1 MIQVQIP
8 GWRDL
13 NIDAVLIDYNGT
25 LAVDGK
31 LLSGVAERLT
41 ELAKQAKVVILT
53 ADTFGTVASE
63 LDNLPVD
70 IRVIDPGSEAISKRF
85 AVDDY
90 GTLTTA
96 YIGNGANDEK
106 ALSSTSLGIAV
117 IGDEGV
123 FGATLRAADIVV
135 NSPID
140 ALDLLLYPKR
150 IVAGLRR

>member
-1 MIQVQIP
+1 MINVQIP
-8 GWRDL
+8 GWRTL
-13 NIDAVLIDYNGT
+13 NIDAVLMDYNGT

-31 LLSGVAERLT
+31 LVDGVAERLT
-41 ELAKQAKVVILT
+41 QLAEQAKVVVLT
-53 ADTFGTVASE
+53 ADTFGTVTAE
-63 LDNLPVD
+63 LGDLPVEV
-70 IRVIDPGSEAISKRF
+70 RVIDPGSEAMSKRF

-117 IGDEGV
+117 LGDEGV
-123 FGATLRAADIVV
+123 FGPTLRAADLVV
-135 NSPID
+135 KSPVD
-140 ALDLLLYPKR
+140 ALDLLLNPKR

>member
-13 NIDAVLIDYNGT
+13 NIESVLIDYNGT

-31 LLSGVAERLT
+31 LVDGVAERLSA
-41 ELAKQAKVVILT
+41 LAEQTKIVILT
-53 ADTFGTVASE
+53 ADTFGTVTSE
-63 LDNLPVD
+63 LSSLPVD
-70 IRVIDPGSEAISKRF
+70 VRIIDPGSEAMSKRF

-135 NSPID
+135 KSPTD
-140 ALDLLLYPKR
+140 ALDLLLNKKR
-150 IVAGLRR
+150 IIAGLRR